1 MHEHCL
7 HVLKSKYHVLG
18 GQQRIEADVLY
29 YVNFFVFD
37 IIREMSAVTEFLTND
52 SPQKTRLGRLA
63 RWLSDLEELISDR
76 FTEIL
81 SRDSHP
87 ELVAVQRAIG
97 TLSRKAAALPSRTRA
112 DDLVDLGRKTRMNQ
126 LHIFEKQKAK
136 TYCEDVIE
144 RNKGK
149 VASDHKQRSDVADAL
164 FQAVQE
170 LSLASPGAS
179 TSTSGGKRE
188 ERAEPP
194 EDRQSFSG
202 SASRQASPSRPMTRH
217 FKKQHQPQGGK

>member
-1 MHEHCL
+1 MAGSKGSK
-7 HVLKSKYHVLG
+7 LK
-18 GQQRIEADVLY
+18 Y

-136 TYCEDVIE
+136 TYCEDVI
-144 RNKGK
+144 
-149 VASDHKQRSDVADAL
+149 
-164 FQAVQE
+164 
-170 LSLASPGAS
+170 
-179 TSTSGGKRE
+179 
-188 ERAEPP
+188 
-194 EDRQSFSG
+194 
-202 SASRQASPSRPMTRH
+202 
-217 FKKQHQPQGGK
+217 